1 MTELERMKEDHHEF
15 LDILFF
21 TPSEFEKASGAWP
34 LRIGRNIAKSN
45 YHIGPRTTP
54 YHYLLFVLE
63 GEGSFIQNGQQYP
76 LRAKDAFCLFPHVT
90 HEYWTD
96 PDHPLQKI
104 FIAFDGAYAA
114 ELLSRIGLS
123 PENPYRSGVL
133 TPETASNM
141 RSFME
146 DVRKP
151 QDSASDLGRLIRFL
165 GLFDRIARSPAT
177 KDLQPNVATPW
188 LQKGKEYI
196 ELHFAGGISVEGVSA
211 HAGVDRTHF
220 AKQFR
225 KAYGLSPVQYI
236 QQLKMKQAKL
246 LLVQT
251 TLSLTEVAHSVGYP
265 DLFSFSKAFKKQV
278 GLPPNRYRTTTT
290 EQKRD

>member
-1 MTELERMKEDHHEF
+1 MTESMKEDHHEF
-15 LDILFF
+15 LELIFF
-21 TPSEFEKASGAWP
+21 TPSEFEKAGGAWP
-34 LRIGRNIAKSN
+34 IRIGRNIAKTN

-54 YHYLLFVLE
+54 YNYLLFVLE
-63 GEGSFIQNGQQYP
+63 GEGTFIQNGQRHT
-76 LRAKDAFCLFPHVT
+76 LRARDAFCLFPHVT

-96 PDHPLQKI
+96 PKDTLQKI
-104 FIAFDGAYAA
+104 FIAFDGAHAA
-114 ELLSRIGLS
+114 ELLSRIGLTPDS
-123 PENPYRSGVL
+123 PHRSGVL
-133 TPETASNM
+133 TPETASAM

-151 QDSASDLGRLIRFL
+151 QDGASDLGRLTRFL
-165 GLFDRIARSPAT
+165 TLFDRIARSPAT
-177 KDLQPNVATPW
+177 KGLQPDSATPW
-188 LQKGKEYI
+188 LQKGKEYMDI
-196 ELHFAGGISVEGVSA
+196 HFAGGISVEGVSA

-236 QQLKMKQAKL
+236 QQLKMNQAKR

-251 TLSLTEVAHSVGYP
+251 PLSLTEVAHSVGYP

-278 GLPPNRYRTTTT
+278 GLPPNRYRTAESTK
-290 EQKRD
+290 E

>member
-1 MTELERMKEDHHEF
+1 MTELERMKEDHQEF

-34 LRIGRNIAKSN
+34 LRIGRNIAKSS

-63 GEGSFIQNGQQYP
+63 GEGTFIQNGQQYP
-76 LRAKDAFCLFPHVT
+76 LRARDAFCLFPHVT

-96 PDHPLQKI
+96 PEQPLQKI
-104 FIAFDGAYAA
+104 FIAFDGPYAA

-123 PENPYRSGVL
+123 PDNPYRSGVL
-133 TPETASNM
+133 TPETASSM

-146 DVRKP
+146 DVRKT
-151 QDSASDLGRLIRFL
+151 QDSATDLGRLIRFL
-165 GLFDRIARSPAT
+165 SLFDRIARSPAT
-177 KDLQPNVATPW
+177 KDLQPDVATPW

-236 QQLKMKQAKL
+236 QQLKMKQAKIL
-246 LLVQT
+246 LMQT

-278 GLPPNRYRTTTT
+278 GLPPNRYRTTAA